1 MNNYPIPIMA
11 YAFIGITSLV
21 LAYATFL
28 DTPGANGT
36 PGSAGSSATSMLP
49 SLPSVQSLNPFST
62 SSTTTNKTTGPS
74 VGSIPIAQAVPVSTS
89 SALTAMNPVVLD
101 KKPTVG
107 GKTKRNKK
115 HGKNTKRNRK

>member
-28 DTPGANGT
+28 DTPGANG
-36 PGSAGSSATSMLP
+36 PPNAASATSMLP
-49 SLPSVQSLNPFST
+49 AVPSMQSLNPFST
-62 SSTTTNKTTGPS
+62 GSNTTTSNTSST
-74 VGSIPIAQAVPVSTS
+74 VGSMPIAQAVPVSAS
-89 SALTAMNPVVLD
+89 SALTAINPVVLD

-115 HGKNTKRNRK
+115 HARKTKRSRK

>member
-28 DTPGANGT
+28 DTPGANGS

-49 SLPSVQSLNPFST
+49 ALPSMQSLNPFSPSTTNKPT
-62 SSTTTNKTTGPS
+62 SST

-101 KKPTVG
+101 KKPVVG

>member
-28 DTPGANGT
+28 DTPGANGS

-49 SLPSVQSLNPFST
+49 ALPSMQSLNPFSP
-62 SSTTTNKTTGPS
+62 STTNKPADST
-74 VGSIPIAQAVPVSTS
+74 VGSMPIAQAVPVSTS
-89 SALTAMNPVVLD
+89 TALSAMNPVVLD

-115 HGKNTKRNRK
+115 HRKNTKRSRK

>member
-28 DTPGANGT
+28 DTPGANGS

-62 SSTTTNKTTGPS
+62 ATPTNKPTGS
-74 VGSIPIAQAVPVSTS
+74 TVGSIPIAQAVPVSTS

-101 KKPTVG
+101 KKPVVG

-115 HGKNTKRNRK
+115 HRKNTKRNRK